1 MARGRKTALTIH
13 LTADDRQILL
23 AWQRSRTIPAGQA
36 RRARLM
42 LLLAEG
48 MTLTA
53 IAATVGTTR
62 RFVYKWVRRF
72 PAEGLEGLVDQGRRR
87 RSARLSGGRSRGGQ
101 GRTCQARCPPH
112 AGGV

>member
-36 RRARLM
+36 RRARII
-42 LLLAEG
+42 LLLADG
-48 MTLTA
+48 MTITD
-53 IAATVGTTR
+53 IAHTVGISR

-72 PAEGLEGLVDQGRRR
+72 QQQGMAGLVDQSGRGRRPGPR
-87 RSARLSGGRSRGGQ
+87 RQDRREE
-101 GRTCQARCPPH
+101 
-112 AGGV
+112 